1 MYKRQIEEGRYW
13 TDDSSHTF
21 GVAKSTD
28 DQFQTFLRETLP
40 DHNFI
45 SGQFLT
51 GIESKAM
58 QANAD
63 LFEIA
68 KLVRADEELTYTVLV
83 VPSPFLFR
91 ALYEHEKGAE
101 VLSALKDYL
110 GKYVIRATAWTSLN
124 PRKLRTPP
132 RCLPH

>member
-1 MYKRQIEEGRYW
+1 
-13 TDDSSHTF
+13 
-21 GVAKSTD
+21 
-28 DQFQTFLRETLP
+28 
-40 DHNFI
+40 
-45 SGQFLT
+45 
-51 GIESKAM
+51 M

-101 VLSALKDYL
+101 VLSAIKRL
-110 GKYVIRATAWTSLN
+110 
-124 PRKLRTPP
+124 PRRVWSPGLQHG
-132 RCLPH
+132 LH